1 MAERRHHRNSTSKKL
16 VTINSGTCI
25 CWRPSYNIQHRR

>member
-16 VTINSGTCI
+16 VTVNADI
-25 CWRPSYNIQHRR
+25 CWRPSYNIQRRR